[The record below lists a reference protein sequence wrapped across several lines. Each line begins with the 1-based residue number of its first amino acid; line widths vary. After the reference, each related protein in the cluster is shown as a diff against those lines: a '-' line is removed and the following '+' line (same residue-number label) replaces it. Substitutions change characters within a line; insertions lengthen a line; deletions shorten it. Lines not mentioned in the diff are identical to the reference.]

1 MLRGLLVSLFLRN
14 KNIVLNWKRE
24 DKKSLSKPY
33 LRNNDY
39 HSNKKIEYFYFKDF
53 PKKSYLPKETK
64 LLKEI
69 KLLKET
75 KSPNKITLYG
85 EITLRKNQ

>member
-33 LRNNDY
+33 FRNNDY
-39 HSNKKIEYFYFKDF
+39 HSSKKIEYFHVKDF
-53 PKKSYLPKETK
+53 PKKSYLSKEMKPPKETK
-64 LLKEI
+64 PPK
-69 KLLKET
+69 
-75 KSPNKITLYG
+75 KITLSW
-85 EITLRKNQ
+85 EITLPKNQ